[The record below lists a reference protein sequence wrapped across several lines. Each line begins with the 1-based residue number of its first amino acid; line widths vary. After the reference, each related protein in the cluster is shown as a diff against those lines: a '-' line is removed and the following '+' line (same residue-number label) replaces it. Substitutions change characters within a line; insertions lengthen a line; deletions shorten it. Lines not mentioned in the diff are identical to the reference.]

1 MSFNRR
7 AVISTVLFAT
17 VVAMTASLIL
27 FLGST
32 AQAAGRRSEAVAA
45 KASRAKVPAP
55 LAELIASD
63 AWIGAD
69 FGWSVSVSGSTA
81 VVGAPYTNP
90 AGGTYTG
97 GIGAAYIF
105 SDTGGKWTQKAELTP
120 PAADAQPTGDFGWSV
135 SISGKTVAV
144 GAPGEGNGAAYVFTR
159 SNGAWVQQGATLLAA
174 DGGCCDKFGWSVVT
188 SGTTVVVGADK
199 AYTGADEDVR
209 TGAAFV
215 FAYGGSNWERDA
227 SADRLRW
234 RPRRHVRLVAG
245 VVRLDFGGERR
256 DPHGATGAIYVF
268 TGSATWSQQ
277 AELVGQ
283 QTTVGDYFGDKI
295 AISGTHIVA
304 GGPGY
309 NTEQGAAWV
318 FSGAGANWNQVAML
332 TASDGQQN
340 ACFGWAVGL
349 SGTTVLVGAEQ
360 TASDSGAAYEFT
372 GNGSR
377 WTQRHELVAHDG
389 GSTPEFGYSA
399 SLSGKTAIISADGS
413 DSGTGSAYI
422 YRL

>member
-1 MSFNRR
+1 M
-7 AVISTVLFAT
+7 
-17 VVAMTASLIL
+17 
-27 FLGST
+27 
-32 AQAAGRRSEAVAA
+32 
-45 KASRAKVPAP
+45 
-55 LAELIASD
+55 
-63 AWIGAD
+63 
-69 FGWSVSVSGSTA
+69 FGWSLALSGSTLVVSA
-81 VVGAPYTNP
+81 VT
-90 AGGTYTG
+90 
-97 GIGAAYIF
+97 
-105 SDTGGKWTQKAELTP
+105 
-120 PAADAQPTGDFGWSV
+120 
-135 SISGKTVAV
+135 
-144 GAPGEGNGAAYVFTR
+144 
-159 SNGAWVQQGATLLAA
+159 
-174 DGGCCDKFGWSVVT
+174 
-188 SGTTVVVGADK
+188 
-199 AYTGADEDVR
+199 
-209 TGAAFV
+209 
-215 FAYGGSNWERDA
+215 
-227 SADRLRW
+227 
-234 RPRRHVRLVAG
+234 
-245 VVRLDFGGERR
+245 
-256 DPHGATGAIYVF
+256 HGATGAIYVF